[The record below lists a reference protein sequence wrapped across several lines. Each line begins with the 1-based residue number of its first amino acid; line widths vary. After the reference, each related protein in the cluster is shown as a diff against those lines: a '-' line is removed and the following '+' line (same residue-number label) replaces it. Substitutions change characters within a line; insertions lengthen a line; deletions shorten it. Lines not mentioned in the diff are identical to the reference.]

1 MAKLKYLLMQIK
13 FSKDCDY
20 RYSSDC
26 GIEKT
31 SFSYKPKFLGHIF
44 GFDNCDD
51 AYSFVINK
59 NETTKGRKY
68 DIAHYLVPY
77 DKEKFGNKLKPNK
90 EFLDR
95 SIQEEYMSDF
105 FNSNTYLKALKDSNV
120 LDKCKNLKDLDE
132 SIHTKFCYL
141 EPSDYNMLGFPC
153 LDIDSL
159 EDMESSIDTIAL
171 NIIVADFDTNL
182 EELEDGI
189 DKEDLEELKSE
200 LLNLDKT
207 VAGIKEH
214 ICKIRSKVDED
225 GFYIKKKG
233 EKNGKK

>member
-1 MAKLKYLLMQIK
+1 MAKLKYLLMQMK

-26 GIEKT
+26 GIEKS

-44 GFDNCDD
+44 GFEDYKD
-51 AYSFVINK
+51 AYNFVIDK

-68 DIAHYLVPY
+68 DILHYLVPY
-77 DKEKFGNKLKPNK
+77 DKEKFGDKLKPKK
-90 EFLDR
+90 EFLER
-95 SIQEEYMSDF
+95 YVQEEYMSDF
-105 FNSNTYLKALKDSNV
+105 FNDNKYLKTLKDSNV

-132 SIHTKFCYL
+132 CIHTKFCYL

-171 NIIVADFDTNL
+171 DIIVADFDTNL

-189 DKEDLEELKSE
+189 DKEDLEKLKSE
-200 LLNLDKT
+200 LSNLDKT
-207 VAGIKEH
+207 VSSIKEH
-214 ICKIRSKVDED
+214 ICKIKTKIDDD
-225 GFYIKKKG
+225 GFYINKK
-233 EKNGKK
+233 